1 LNNEPKTI
9 TFRCPWCKNTCAFK
23 DFNKGKSARCTDC
36 QNHFVIPESD
46 NAKPKKIKPQS
57 LESDGDIISGFYP
70 AALKKAWPLIFC
82 KSSATG
88 LVFVATLVVLKFII
102 FNFNFNFSV
111 HIEATG
117 KNIEIPIRIGN
128 TIGTCAYA
136 LIFWYYMDIIYATA
150 FGNDKFPT
158 ITLGLTVDIVCKIAK
173 TLYLFVAAMTMA
185 QLPTLTAMLIMNIC
199 QIKSTPTLIAIAVCC
214 CFTFPML
221 VLMAAISQ
229 DLLSV
234 LRLDLAIRAILN
246 IFPQYCLAAAITAA
260 VIIAA
265 TLSRNYHY
273 NMTETPVLIPLYL
286 MANILTALA
295 GTYAARTLG
304 LLYKHH
310 GGQMPW

>member
-1 LNNEPKTI
+1 M
-9 TFRCPWCKNTCAFK
+9 
-23 DFNKGKSARCTDC
+23 GKSARCTCC
-36 QNHFVIPESD
+36 QNHFIIPESD
-46 NAKPKKIKPQS
+46 DAKPKRIMQEP
-57 LESDGDIISGFYP
+57 LESDGDIISGFYR
-70 AALKKAWPLIFC
+70 AVLKKSWPLIFC

-88 LVFVATLVVLKFII
+88 LVFVAALIVLKFVI
-102 FNFNFNFSV
+102 FNFNYTFSV
-111 HIEATG
+111 YIKATG
-117 KNIEIPIRIGN
+117 ENIEIPIRIGN

-136 LIFWYYMDIIYATA
+136 LIFWYYMEIIYASA

-158 ITLGLTVDIVCKIAK
+158 IKLGHIVDIVCKIAK

-185 QLPTLTAMLIMNIC
+185 QLPTLTAMLIMNIL
-199 QIKSTPTLIAIAVCC
+199 QIKSTPTLIAIAICC

-234 LRLDLAIRAILN
+234 LRIDLAIRAILQ

-265 TLSRNYHY
+265 TLSRNYHF
-273 NMTETPVLIPLYL
+273 NMTETPALIPLYL
-286 MANILTALA
+286 MANILMALA